1 LKETDIHYSAFEE
14 VKTNK
19 HIEKITA
26 FTITVS
32 EELNNIVENIAKSAI
47 LTSFMLKC
55 PTLEV
60 LLPDIRCKSLA
71 VSCENE
77 DSEQQ
82 KYNFIYQ
89 ESKAIKLILETRTR
103 SIFK

>member
-1 LKETDIHYSAFEE
+1 M
-14 VKTNK
+14 
-19 HIEKITA
+19 
-26 FTITVS
+26 
-32 EELNNIVENIAKSAI
+32 AKSTI

-60 LLPDIRCKSLA
+60 LSPVNLCKSLA

-82 KYNFIYQ
+82 KYILIYQ
-89 ESKAIKLILETRTR
+89 ESKAIKLILKQGCDPSSSKKVEDELPHIHNVRFEMEFITIIPQT
-103 SIFK
+103 K

>member
-32 EELNNIVENIAKSAI
+32 EELNNIVENIAK
-47 LTSFMLKC
+47 
-55 PTLEV
+55 
-60 LLPDIRCKSLA
+60 
-71 VSCENE
+71 
-77 DSEQQ
+77 
-82 KYNFIYQ
+82 
-89 ESKAIKLILETRTR
+89 
-103 SIFK
+103 